1 MRLITALIFAFC
13 FTSLSFQTKV
23 HGQGVELQPGSPIER
38 TLKSGESH
46 SYTATLEEN
55 TFLQLAVEQRGIDVV
70 IHITSPEGKTIGQF
84 DTPNGIQGVEDVSFV
99 ATTPGIY
106 TIIVFPLQSLPAPSA
121 QGRYEIKIL
130 DRRPATSDELKSLKN
145 IEVNALKSKALLK
158 DLVASIAQLK
168 SPAGRIRFQLSLS
181 SIVEQG
187 DRKLSNEMLDAAIAS
202 FTDLAASVNEDD
214 DDYPGAQYSIVGQLR
229 NEIVQAVAPRDPEK
243 ALVFLN
249 SSRSLLERQ
258 DLGRGLDEY
267 SEMSFKLIVA
277 SQLSKVDPKR
287 TFQMAQEVLKKQY
300 ASGLATTLESLTSTS
315 PELAQQLEN
324 QIIQK
329 LSDETILQNAE
340 AAQLATTL
348 LQSTRTSSDQG
359 QQSGLLSADARDRIF
374 QKLLTE
380 ALAYKPTNDP
390 ATYQYRSIVWG
401 VLETLKN
408 VGPSINKTENA
419 AAVEKKFAELV
430 DKMNPQY
437 RLMQGLQEN
446 LNNGSV
452 EQSLEEVD
460 KAPVEVRQQM
470 YQSVAEKAAAAGEVD
485 KAEFILTDR
494 IVDKFQ
500 RHRLF
505 RNLEQQRVFQLVAKG
520 NSEEALRVIRS
531 MPSPKSQSL
540 MIAQIAAQIGAG
552 LKRSVVLSLLEQA
565 RSILGVSSKAKSPEE
580 MAALLELGK
589 AFAKYDS
596 YRATEI
602 IQPLLD
608 QFNDLDAAFNIIRT
622 FAQPD
627 GSNEAYYPGMDFV
640 TNVGQQLPSA
650 IGQVALKDFDR
661 AKSLADRINAPEL
674 RISMYIEMVRTTFPT
689 TANN

>member
-13 FTSLSFQTKV
+13 FTSLSLQTKV
-23 HGQGVELQPGSPIER
+23 HCQGVELQPGSPIER

-55 TFLQLAVEQRGIDVV
+55 TFLQLAVEQRGIDVI
-70 IHITSPEGKTIGQF
+70 IHITSPDGKTIGQF

-106 TIIVFPLQSLPAPSA
+106 AITVFPLQIPPAPSA
-121 QGRYEIKIL
+121 QGRYEINIL

-168 SPAGRIRFQLSLS
+168 SPAARIRYQLSLS

-258 DLGRGLDEY
+258 DSGRGLDEY

-287 TFQMAQEVLKKQY
+287 TFQMAQDVLKKQY
-300 ASGLATTLESLTSTS
+300 ATGLVTTLESLTSTS

-359 QQSGLLSADARDRIF
+359 QQIGLLSVDARDRIF

-408 VGPSINKTENA
+408 VGPSINKTETA

-446 LNNGSV
+446 LNNGSI

-485 KAEFILTDR
+485 KAELILTDR
-494 IVDKFQ
+494 IVDKFE
-500 RHRLF
+500 RRRLS
-505 RNLEQQRVFQLVAKG
+505 RNLEQQRVFQMVAKG

-531 MPSPKSQSL
+531 MPSPKLRSST
-540 MIAQIAAQIGAG
+540 IAQIAPQIGAG

-565 RSILGVSSKAKSPEE
+565 RSILGVSPKAKSPEE

-674 RISMYIEMVRTTFPT
+674 RVSMYIEMVRTTFPI